1 MYSVISK
8 LKENLQDMF
17 KENIYIMYIF
27 FRCFLIAPKKKR
39 WQNLHIE
46 VDQNSKK
53 KKKNENTIFLIC
65 ISVISKSV
73 QAIPNITI

>member
-39 WQNLHIE
+39 WQDLHIE

-53 KKKNENTIFLIC
+53 KIENTIFLIC